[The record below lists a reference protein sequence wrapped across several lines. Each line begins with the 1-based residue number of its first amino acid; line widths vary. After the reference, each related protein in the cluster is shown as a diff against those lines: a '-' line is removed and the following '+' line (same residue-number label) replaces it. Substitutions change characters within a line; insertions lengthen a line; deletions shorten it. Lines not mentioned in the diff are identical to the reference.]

1 MKRTILTALKYV
13 VRAILFIV
21 IVLCCIYVLG
31 EPTEEYIACLDYL
44 LGIFFPF
51 WLVLEKAIA
60 AGIAYACYCAW
71 KKIGEISC
79 RC

>member
-1 MKRTILTALKYV
+1 MKRTILTALKYI

-21 IVLCCIYVLG
+21 ITLCCIYVLG
-31 EPTEEYIACLDYL
+31 EPTDEYITRLDYL

-60 AGIAYACYCAW
+60 AGIAYACCCAW
-71 KKIGEISC
+71 KKVGEISC
-79 RC
+79 QC